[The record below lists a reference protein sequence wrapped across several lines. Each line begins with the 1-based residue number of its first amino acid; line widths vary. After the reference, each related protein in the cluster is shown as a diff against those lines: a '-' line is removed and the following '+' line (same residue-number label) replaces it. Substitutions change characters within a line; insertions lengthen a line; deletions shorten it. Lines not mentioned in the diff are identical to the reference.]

1 MNWVRHGSSTT
12 FETGLSFECLFPRRR
27 RGKRGY
33 NLWRGFWILSLIP
46 TDCRGI
52 ADCDEIVVDYLA
64 QTASKLKQ
72 RVAHF
77 NICTMRNKMEA
88 MKTLQVECNFDIIG
102 ITEAGT
108 WIYQSL
114 ITSCTSTV
122 WRCGD
127 KTERNAKVAD
137 AWFILKITQVIH
149 RKEQSTCDLEA
160 IWAQIKLPT
169 ANVLFSV
176 IYRSKLECP
185 NFFESAYAIL
195 EKAWLKADHILW
207 LGDFNCYVLNSFSN
221 PRQDIKNKAR
231 KLLNLFEQFDIQNII
246 DEPTR
251 VTSQKKDTFTTK
263 PEQWAWSL
271 MFNEI

>member
-1 MNWVRHGSSTT
+1 MWRILIFVLCEIRWKRWKHCK
-12 FETGLSFECLFPRRR
+12 LSVTLILLVSL
-27 RGKRGY
+27 KR
-33 NLWRGFWILSLIP
+33 
-46 TDCRGI
+46 
-52 ADCDEIVVDYLA
+52 
-64 QTASKLKQ
+64 
-72 RVAHF
+72 
-77 NICTMRNKMEA
+77 
-88 MKTLQVECNFDIIG
+88 
-102 ITEAGT
+102 T

-114 ITSCTSTV
+114 ITFCTSTV

-137 AWFILKITQVIH
+137 AWFISKITQVTH
-149 RKEQSTCDLEA
+149 RKDQSTCDLEA

-176 IYRSKLECP
+176 IYRSELECP

-195 EKAWLKADHILW
+195 EKAWLKVDHIFW
-207 LGDFNCYVLNSFSN
+207 LGDFNCDVLNSFSN

-231 KLLNLFEQFDIQNII
+231 KWLNLFEQFDMQNII
-246 DEPTR
+246 DESTR
-251 VTSQKKDTFTTK
+251 VTSKKKDTFTTK